1 MDYTQ
6 YNVIDNGRST
16 LKGLLV
22 DKDRLIE
29 NIANDDKDM
38 QRDFIIR
45 RMTFKLN
52 NLIDYAK
59 KFVTLS
65 GDYDNIDTNELY
77 IGICSNVNKLKKY
90 LSKEITDKDTICDFL
105 ELYTGKI
112 NSIINKHSSIR
123 TALIFYHSFN
133 QSSDIT
139 FDMNI
144 DGNMNTSSSDCIT
157 TYNLDMFKEIKVKA
171 IEDLFVKSCNEA
183 QRDLNILLGTFEH
196 DNSFLDDIKKSEERC
211 KEKYN
216 IKYSININAIYD
228 INFPLTFR
236 QRKML
241 NKVAVGNIDTVM
253 STNGA
258 FDAAFIR
265 YASDNRR
272 DSYSDNKK
280 EKVSIQYLRRMFKYV
295 KNSGYIFLTIP
306 DGFLDNTIIKEIAGN
321 GIIEN
326 VYKTNISSDK
336 EYQLRTIR
344 CYFLVIRKIGN
355 VLENSYSADAYREM
369 YNYIHSD
376 DFYNSIHD
384 ECEDIDF
391 DLTLFNQIAP
401 NEIKLFKG
409 SYPDITSLMEVLQN
423 STAFDTTQHTF
434 KVTPRPLLPFTK
446 GQIGQILAS
455 GNLDGVIDE
464 GNGYKHIIRGKVSKS
479 SISNVSYEKVNKDND
494 TDMQYTITEV
504 KKYSNTVDINALDAS
519 GRFTSIRLI

>member
-77 IGICSNVNKLKKY
+77 IGICSNANKLKKY

-211 KEKYN
+211 RDN
-216 IKYSININAIYD
+216 IC
-228 INFPLTFR
+228 R
-236 QRKML
+236 
-241 NKVAVGNIDTVM
+241 
-253 STNGA
+253 
-258 FDAAFIR
+258 
-265 YASDNRR
+265 
-272 DSYSDNKK
+272 
-280 EKVSIQYLRRMFKYV
+280 
-295 KNSGYIFLTIP
+295 
-306 DGFLDNTIIKEIAGN
+306 
-321 GIIEN
+321 
-326 VYKTNISSDK
+326 
-336 EYQLRTIR
+336 
-344 CYFLVIRKIGN
+344 
-355 VLENSYSADAYREM
+355 
-369 YNYIHSD
+369 
-376 DFYNSIHD
+376 
-384 ECEDIDF
+384 
-391 DLTLFNQIAP
+391 
-401 NEIKLFKG
+401 
-409 SYPDITSLMEVLQN
+409 
-423 STAFDTTQHTF
+423 
-434 KVTPRPLLPFTK
+434 
-446 GQIGQILAS
+446 
-455 GNLDGVIDE
+455 
-464 GNGYKHIIRGKVSKS
+464 
-479 SISNVSYEKVNKDND
+479 
-494 TDMQYTITEV
+494 
-504 KKYSNTVDINALDAS
+504 
-519 GRFTSIRLI
+519 